1 MSYETKTIYTY
12 NCNLLVMLGNL
23 IYEETGKITG
33 TRVLNAEENKIE
45 NSVTG
50 EGKCKDIDTIGIGT
64 YWSISVD
71 KNVVYGE
78 GQGIITA
85 KESGETATIRG
96 YGIGR
101 FSDSGKMTMR
111 GTNFYKSSG
120 QLSHLNNT
128 IGPFEFEVDESGNYQ
143 LKVWEWK

>member
-1 MSYETKTIYTY
+1 MT
-12 NCNLLVMLGNL
+12 N
-23 IYEETGKITG
+23 EEL
-33 TRVLNAEENKIE
+33 LNAMVDYEKENFCTACF
-45 NSVTG
+45 TG
-50 EGKCKDIDTIGIGT
+50 EYPI
-64 YWSISVD
+64 SID

-101 FSDSGKMTMR
+101 SSDSGEMTIR
-111 GTNFYKSSG
+111 GTNFYKSSSE
-120 QLSHLNNT
+120 QLSSLNNT
-128 IGPFEFEVDESGNYQ
+128 VGAFEFEVDKSGNYQ